1 MIIELV
7 LIIIITIIIL
17 TEIVKYLIPSM
28 TQRMK
33 GECACDDCVRN
44 SLYEGFLN
52 TENRENF
59 AEPVLFNYNITN
71 QKNTIRYW

>member
-7 LIIIITIIIL
+7 LIIIIIIIIL
-17 TEIVKYLIPSM
+17 TETVKYLMPSM
-28 TQRMK
+28 AQRMK
-33 GECACDDCVRN
+33 GECSCTECVRN
-44 SLYEGFLN
+44 SLYEGFSN
-52 TENRENF
+52 ATHENF

>member
-7 LIIIITIIIL
+7 LIIIIIIIIL
-17 TEIVKYLIPSM
+17 TETVKYLIPSM

-33 GECACDDCVRN
+33 GECSCAECVRN
-44 SLYEGFLN
+44 SLYEGFSN
-52 TENRENF
+52 ATRENF